1 MGSQGF
7 IEDYDSAGSIEEQY
21 FGGYADPSVHRVMLE
36 DAPRMSFFRQVMSC
50 DALVRDRV
58 VVDVGSG
65 TGILSIWAARAGAK
79 HVFSIEASSL
89 SQAQS
94 LVIADNGLSEKIT
107 VLGDTMENIIE
118 CGAEKFVAQ
127 HESILKDSG
136 ISVIVSEWMGFF
148 LLHEGMLL
156 SVIRARDFFDE
167 VNQLL
172 GISRRMEIVPERATI
187 HVAPMN
193 CDPYYEERY
202 HKFWGSLDG
211 IDFSRYGKLECEARF
226 ENTSPLIDTIPSS
239 CLLHEGVKFAEFD
252 LAIVTQDDLWVISSD
267 VHFDLRSSPVFK
279 KQSFPDQAGHTA
291 VIDGFT
297 VWFDVH
303 FRDLV
308 LSTSPHSPPTHWK
321 QATILLPSMVRSEK
335 ILSFTSTEDAVLDV
349 ALTLSAIDDP
359 SMRCYTATLELK

>member
-7 IEDYDSAGSIEEQY
+7 VEDYDSAESIEAQY
-21 FGGYADPSVHRVMLE
+21 FDGYADPAVHRVMLE
-36 DAPRMSFFRQVMSC
+36 DAPRMSFFRQVMTC
-50 DALVRDRV
+50 DALMRNRV
-58 VVDVGSG
+58 VVDIGSG

-89 SQAQS
+89 SQTQS

-107 VLGDTMENIIE
+107 VLADTMENIIA
-118 CGAEKFVAQ
+118 CGVEDFIAR

-167 VNQLL
+167 VNHLL

-187 HVAPMN
+187 HVAPIN
-193 CDPYYEERY
+193 CDSYYKERF
-202 HKFWGSLDG
+202 HKFWGELDG
-211 IDFSRYGKLECEARF
+211 IDFTRYGKLECEARF
-226 ENTSPLIDTIPSS
+226 ENTSPLIDVIPSS
-239 CLLHEGVKFAEFD
+239 CLLHEGVKFADFD
-252 LAIVTQDDLWVISSD
+252 LSTITQDALGVISSEI
-267 VHFDLRSSPVFK
+267 HFDLRSSSVF
-279 KQSFPDQAGHTA
+279 QRQVLPDPTRCIA

-297 VWFDVH
+297 IWFDVH

-308 LSTSPHSPPTHWK
+308 LSTSPYCPPTHWK
-321 QATILLPSMVRSEK
+321 QATILLPSLVRSEK
-335 ILSFTSTEDAVLDV
+335 LLSFTLAEDAVLDV
-349 ALTLSAIDDP
+349 TLTLSATDDP
-359 SMRCYTATLELK
+359 SKRCYTATLELK